1 MEAGVLALDLP
12 TDRQN
17 FRRDGSMNPRAIFA
31 MSGIQITL
39 VSRLVLTTFSPFISF
54 WYLSIYALRIL
65 PFECTHYQNIC
76 NTPFHGLQD
85 CQLLLDIIHIRSTQ
99 ISLLDPEQV
108 LHEYKT

>member
-1 MEAGVLALDLP
+1 
-12 TDRQN
+12 
-17 FRRDGSMNPRAIFA
+17 

-54 WYLSIYALRIL
+54 WYLSIYVLGIL

-76 NTPFHGLQD
+76 NTPFHELQD

-99 ISLLDPEQV
+99 ISLLDPAQV
-108 LHEYKT
+108 LHEYKP